1 MINDKITG
9 GRNNQINS
17 TQVNAH
23 DKNLQL
29 VINNINKYDGG
40 NGIYLKTFVN
50 SVMVKP
56 AEWESLADATGH
68 NVWSDDS
75 EISGIVA
82 SSIAEGNYLKALY
95 LLEKAAYLENSL
107 ARRRDIGKLGF
118 DLGFYMLENNLME
131 GKQDLILYSRLKRY
145 AFFEDMKGC

>member
-1 MINDKITG
+1 MIN
-9 GRNNQINS
+9 NNANNNL
-17 TQVNAH
+17 TNNANN
-23 DKNLQL
+23 KNLQF
-29 VINNINKYDGG
+29 VIDSVKNYDEGRG
-40 NGIYLKTFVN
+40 LYLKTYINGGMVN
-50 SVMVKP
+50 P
-56 AEWESLADATGH
+56 AELESLANATEH
-68 NVWSDDS
+68 DVWSDDP

-107 ARRRDIGKLGF
+107 VRRRDIGKLGF

-131 GKQDLILYSRLKRY
+131 GKQDLILYSHLKRY